1 MAACKNLI
9 RNYFRPRC
17 RFTDSLRNDCES
29 RVFTMLRRAVRKV
42 ESRAFFYRMTGAVLL
57 GLFLRSPGFANP
69 TLLVTEQ
76 GIQSNGNLGWL
87 IQVAADPNLFVDT
100 NVGLGGSLAIELAVE
115 VTGNDLVSVTPN
127 MVDWPNTNPGNNP
140 FNAGIAEGVSMDL
153 NSGQVFAAL
162 GSNIFN
168 SGDPVDLLTLETSG
182 AFSTELSWGGHTLLS
197 GTAYQFTGS
206 RIAQAGANYDGYQ
219 GTLKVTPCDLN
230 SDAVCD
236 VADINQ
242 MFSQGNLVAGVST
255 TSGNTA
261 DLNGDHQINSVDINV
276 WLETAASFNGY
287 TTSYLHGDTDDLG
300 KVSSQ
305 QRDVDI
311 TDFNALATNFS
322 PVGDGDPT
330 NGPFWDQGN
339 FDGDDDIDIT
349 DFNALA
355 TNFVPMGYGGSTASI
370 PEPAGLLLIMSAL
383 VVLARQR
390 WRSFEGQV

>member
-1 MAACKNLI
+1 MW
-9 RNYFRPRC
+9 
-17 RFTDSLRNDCES
+17 
-29 RVFTMLRRAVRKV
+29 KV
-42 ESRAFFYRMTGAVLL
+42 ESRTFFYRMAVAVLL

-69 TLLVTEQ
+69 TLLVTDQ

-100 NVGLGGSLAIELAVE
+100 SVGLGGSLAIELAVE

-153 NSGQVFAAL
+153 TSGQVFAAL

-206 RIAQAGANYDGYQ
+206 RIAQAGANYDGYE

-242 MFSQGNLVAGVST
+242 MFSQGNLAAGVST

-261 DLNGDHQINSVDINV
+261 DLNGDHQINSADINV

-300 KVSSQ
+300 KVSPQ

-311 TDFNALATNFS
+311 TDFNALATNFA

-370 PEPAGLLLIMSAL
+370 PEPAGLLLIMTAL